1 MLVKCIYP
9 FFDLKEDTRRDI
21 GETFDVT
28 LERYEEILSKGNFI
42 EKAEEEIQKD
52 LTKEEIKKLLE
63 EKNIEYNKSA
73 TKNELK
79 EILDGAK

>member
-9 FFDLKEDTRRDI
+9 FFDLKEDTMRDI

-28 LERYEEILSKGNFI
+28 LERYEEVLSKGSFI

-52 LTKEEIKKLLE
+52 LTKDEIKKLHE

>member
-9 FFDLKEDTRRDI
+9 FFDLKEDTKRDI

-28 LERYEEILSKGNFI
+28 LERHEEILSKGNFI

-52 LTKEEIKKLLE
+52 LTKDEIKKLLE

-79 EILDGAK
+79 EILDGSK

>member
-9 FFDLKEDTRRDI
+9 FFDLKEDIKREI

-52 LTKEEIKKLLE
+52 LTKDEIKKLLE

-79 EILDGAK
+79 GILDGSK

>member
-9 FFDLKEDTRRDI
+9 FFDLKEDTKRDI

-52 LTKEEIKKLLE
+52 LTKDEIKKLLK

-79 EILDGAK
+79 EILDGSK